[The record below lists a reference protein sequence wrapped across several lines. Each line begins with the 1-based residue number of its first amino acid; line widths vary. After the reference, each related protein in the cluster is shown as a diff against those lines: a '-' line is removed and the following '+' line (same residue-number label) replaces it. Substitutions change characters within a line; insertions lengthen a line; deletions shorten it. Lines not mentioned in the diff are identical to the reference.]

1 MKIGYLG
8 AGAWGFTLAYLL
20 AAKGYH
26 VKLWSANQKLVKTL
40 NEEKR
45 HPKLP
50 PYDPVD
56 TMEITSDLAH
66 TLEGVDLV
74 IESVTSKG
82 LRPVLTDIKKLGIE
96 LPNLVITSKGIEQN
110 SLLLLSEVAMEIF
123 GPEFKD
129 KVGSLS
135 GPSLANEVMNKLPSS
150 VVCAAY
156 NPKLTM
162 QIAEAFTTSFFRVYP
177 NDDVAGVSFGGA
189 MKNIIAIA
197 CAISDGLGFG
207 QNTKSAIMTRG
218 LHEIRKLSVAKGANP
233 ETLNGLGGLGDLI
246 ATCLS
251 SLSRNYE
258 FGRLLSMGLT
268 PEQAKEKV
276 GMVVEGAYSCV
287 SALELG
293 KQAGIPV
300 PITTVVYKIIYEGLD
315 MKEAVESLLSR
326 KIKKEH
332 L

>member
-20 AAKGYH
+20 AQKGYS
-26 VKLWSANQKLVKTL
+26 VKLWSANHKLIETL
-40 NEEKR
+40 KSGKK

-50 PYDPVD
+50 SCEPAK
-56 TMEITSDLAH
+56 TLEFTTDLAYAI
-66 TLEGVDLV
+66 EDVDLV

-82 LRPVLTDIKKLGIE
+82 IRPVLSQIKQLGKD
-96 LPNLVITSKGIEQN
+96 LPNFVITSKGIEQK
-110 SLLLLSEVAMEIF
+110 SLLLLSEVAIDVL
-123 GPEFKD
+123 GDSFKD
-129 KVGSLS
+129 KVGCLS

-156 NPKLTM
+156 NHDLM
-162 QIAEAFTTSFFRVYP
+162 MLIAEAFSNNFFRVYP
-177 NDDVAGVSFGGA
+177 NSDVPGVSFGGA
-189 MKNIIAIA
+189 MKNVIAIA

-207 QNTKSAIMTRG
+207 QNTKSALMTRG
-218 LHEIRKLSVAKGANP
+218 LHEIRKLSASKGANP

-251 SLSRNYE
+251 PLSRNYE

-268 PEQAKEKV
+268 PQQAQEKV

-287 SALELG
+287 SALELS
-293 KQAGIPV
+293 KKMGIDV
-300 PITTVVYKIIYEGLD
+300 PITKVVYKIIYEGLD

>member
-1 MKIGYLG
+1 MRIGYLG

-20 AAKGYH
+20 ASKGYN
-26 VKLWSANQKLVKTL
+26 VKLWSANKKLVELLKSG
-40 NEEKR
+40 KK

-50 PYDPVD
+50 SYDPVQ
-56 TMEITSDLAH
+56 TLEITDDLASA
-66 TLEGVDLV
+66 TSDVDLV

-82 LRPVLTDIKKLGIE
+82 LRPVLSEIKKLGIE
-96 LPNLVITSKGIEQN
+96 LPNLVITSKGIEQK
-110 SLLLLSEVAMEIF
+110 SLLLLSEVAMDVM
-123 GPEFKD
+123 GKDFKE
-129 KVGSLS
+129 KVGCLS

-150 VVCAAY
+150 VVCSAY
-156 NPKLTM
+156 NHELMMT
-162 QIAEAFTTSFFRVYP
+162 ILEAFSNNFFRVYP
-177 NDDVAGVSFGGA
+177 NSDMPGVAFGGA

-207 QNTKSAIMTRG
+207 QNTKSALMTRG

-258 FGRLLSMGLT
+258 FGRLLSTGMT
-268 PEQAKEKV
+268 PKQAEEKV
-276 GMVVEGAYSCV
+276 GMVVEGVYSCV
-287 SALELG
+287 SALELSQ
-293 KQAGIPV
+293 KEGIDV
-300 PITTVVYKIIYEGLD
+300 PITKVVYKIIYEGLD